1 MRRAAGDAL
10 LTMAIL
16 AMAVL
21 TIALL
26 AVAIPTPACD
36 EPQATLDALGGGVA
50 RMAVGHNIVPW
61 VSSRCGGRLQLLDVG
76 MSGAYGGRP
85 AAWRCELGSDG
96 AVLRALYEDE
106 DEAEPPP
113 LCARCAELEPEVA
126 SPQDWHDCIEYCGH
140 QH

>member
-1 MRRAAGDAL
+1 
-10 LTMAIL
+10 MAIL
-16 AMAVL
+16 AMAAL
-21 TIALL
+21 TMALL
-26 AVAIPTPACD
+26 AMPTLTVACD
-36 EPQATLDALGGGVA
+36 ELQATLDALGGGVA

-85 AAWRCELGSDG
+85 AAWRCELGADG

-126 SPQDWHDCIEYCGH
+126 SPQDWHDCLEYCGH
-140 QH
+140 QQH